1 MLQDKIDLSARAIEA
16 NFHNVRFADYR
27 QWKYKDASN
36 IASLMD
42 SIASVTLGREKMIY
56 FLIM

>member
-1 MLQDKIDLSARAIEA
+1 MLVPFRQIFIM
-16 NFHNVRFADYR
+16 HNVRFAEYR
-27 QWKYKDASN
+27 QRKYKDASK